1 MPPRPHPAAP
11 AHVAGSFCERSKR
24 LNLDNLDAR
33 GDAATANDRGSDPI
47 RRLLLALVLVGCAG
61 LAAELLLLEHT
72 ETTTQWLP
80 LLVITATFISAVALL
95 SRPTRRLLRLFQ
107 GVMVL
112 VVLIG
117 GLGVYLHY
125 DGNTEFE
132 LEMDPTARGLGLV
145 WSALHGATPALAPG
159 ALVQLGLLGLIAT
172 YRHPLLRRP
181 VQDRSSRSA
190 RVTPGPSTGDAA

>member
-1 MPPRPHPAAP
+1 M
-11 AHVAGSFCERSKR
+11 
-24 LNLDNLDAR
+24 DNLGPR
-33 GDAATANDRGSDPI
+33 GDAATANDRGSDLI

-72 ETTTQWLP
+72 ETATQWLP

-132 LEMDPTARGLGLV
+132 LEMDPTVRGLGLV

-172 YRHPLLRRP
+172 YRHPLLRQP
-181 VQDRSSRSA
+181 AQDRSSRSA
-190 RVTPGPSTGDAA
+190 RATPGPSTGDAA

>member
-1 MPPRPHPAAP
+1 MHDPDPPASH
-11 AHVAGSFCERSKR
+11 AGS
-24 LNLDNLDAR
+24 
-33 GDAATANDRGSDPI
+33 GDTGSDPI

-72 ETTTQWLP
+72 ESATQWLP
-80 LLVITATFISAVALL
+80 LLTIAATFVSAL
-95 SRPTRRLLRLFQ
+95 SMLARPGGATIRVFR

-112 VVLIG
+112 AVLIG

-132 LEMDPTARGLGLV
+132 LEMDPTVRGLGLV

-181 VQDRSSRSA
+181 A
-190 RVTPGPSTGDAA
+190 RGDLRRPAADAGPTGELP